1 MKKLLYT
8 LLAISIIF
16 SSCSK
21 ECKECTLSNGMGDSG
36 TEEVCRD
43 DFNSNEEYNAYIQ
56 VIEDIGGSC
65 K

>member
-1 MKKLLYT
+1 MKKLLLI
-8 LLAISIIF
+8 LLCLPLLF
-16 SSCSK
+16 SCS
-21 ECKECTLSNGMGDSG
+21 KECTLSNVMGDSG

-43 DFNSNEEYNAYIQ
+43 DFDSNEQYNAYIQ